1 MPDYTEAA
9 KTDAIKYCLKTHSG
23 VSPDNITSADL
34 QAAGCLDR
42 VAVLPKPLNER
53 LSYLS
58 NVVVQSIRSVKCD
71 DDLRSRMGSL
81 TQALCYMMN
90 STSWADGELYDFDE
104 QAITRKLQHFCK

>member
-1 MPDYTEAA
+1 MT
-9 KTDAIKYCLKTHSG
+9 TDEIRYCLQNHEG
-23 VSPDNITSADL
+23 ILPDELTAAML
-34 QAAGCLDR
+34 REAGCLDR

-71 DDLRSRMGSL
+71 DDLRSLMGSL

-90 STSWADGELYDFDE
+90 STSWADGELHDFDE
-104 QAITRKLQHFCK
+104 QEITRKLQHFCK